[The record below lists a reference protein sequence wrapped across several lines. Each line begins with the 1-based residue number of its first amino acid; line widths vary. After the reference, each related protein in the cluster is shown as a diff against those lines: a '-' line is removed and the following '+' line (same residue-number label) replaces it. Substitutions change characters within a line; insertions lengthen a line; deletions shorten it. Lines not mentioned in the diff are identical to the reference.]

1 MGLIAMSER
10 DIQRI
15 EVLSKVSAGRMTVQ
29 SAAHV
34 LDLTARHVRR
44 LLHRMAMTG
53 AASIRHRAIGRPSNN
68 RIEPGIRD
76 YVLALVRERYA
87 DFGPSFAA
95 EKLDED
101 HGIRVS
107 RETLRHWMAQDGLWL
122 PRKQRRV
129 FHQPRLRREH
139 YGELVQID
147 GSGHRW
153 FEDRGPPCSLL
164 VFVDDATGRLMQLR
178 FVRSESAFS
187 YFEALAL
194 YLRDHGAPVA
204 FYSDKHS
211 VFQVAKKDAKGGQ
224 GMTQFGR
231 ALSELN
237 IEILCAN
244 SSQAKGRV
252 ERMNRSLQDRLV
264 KELRLSQIS
273 DMEAGNAFLP
283 GFMAAYNARFAIKP
297 TRAQDL
303 HRPMNLAPDRL
314 SEILCKRE
322 QRYGGAQLTFSYE
335 RKRIMLKETEITHG
349 LAGCHVETYAYADGR
364 LDVRFKGHSLPYTVF
379 DKDQRVTHT
388 AITENK
394 RLGEVLAYVM
404 ERQGELDAPKVK
416 SNSEKNGYKPN
427 GRRPG
432 RGTDVMNDAEVIAR
446 RNKALAQMEAAE

>member
-15 EVLSKVSAGRMTVQ
+15 EVLSKVLAGRMTVQ

-44 LLHRMAMTG
+44 LLHRMTTSG
-53 AASIRHRAIGRPSNN
+53 AASIRHKAIGRVSNN

-76 YVLALVRERYA
+76 YALALVRERYA

-101 HGIRVS
+101 HGVRVS
-107 RETLRHWMAQDGLWL
+107 RETLRHWMTEDGLWL

-147 GSGHRW
+147 GSEHRW

-178 FVRSESAFS
+178 FVGSESAFS

-211 VFQVAKKDAKGGQ
+211 VFRVAKKDAKGGQ

-231 ALSELN
+231 ALCELS

-252 ERMNRSLQDRLV
+252 ERMNRTLQDRLV
-264 KELRLSQIS
+264 KELRLAGIS

-283 GFMAAYNARFAIKP
+283 GFMAAYNARFAIAP
-297 TRAQDL
+297 ARAQNL
-303 HRPMNLAPDRL
+303 HRPLNLAPERL
-314 SEILCKRE
+314 CEILCKRE
-322 QRYGGAQLTFSYE
+322 QRYVGAQLTFSYE
-335 RKRIMLKETEITHG
+335 RKRIMLQETEITRG
-349 LAGCHVETYAYADGR
+349 LAGRYVETYAYADGR
-364 LDVRFKGHSLPYTVF
+364 LDVRFKGHTLPYTVF
-379 DKDQRVTHT
+379 DKDQRVTHA

-404 ERQGELDAPKVK
+404 ERQSELDAPKVK
-416 SNSEKNGYKPN
+416 SNSEKNGYVKRARKP
-427 GRRPG
+427 GRRP
-432 RGTDVMNDAEVIAR
+432 DFINDPQAIAR
-446 RNKALAQMEAAE
+446 RNKAMARMEAAE